1 MHMEK
6 VLVNMKKI
14 MKLLNIIKE
23 VQINGEISHIHEWG
37 DHILLRY
44 YLHLIYEIYNFYQN
58 FNRHF

>member
-1 MHMEK
+1 MEK

-37 DHILLRY
+37 DYILLRY